1 MQIRRV
7 VLKRV
12 RNFRDFDRSFEDSW
26 TGRVPEA
33 LLLMGPNG
41 SGKST
46 LLKVVA
52 QLWQGFNS
60 FLQKEERP
68 VTLPDNVFAPSP
80 EFAAI
85 ELTGWLNKPVWVYAA
100 TGDRLHRSIITA
112 QREAYRIGLLYK
124 HAANG
129 VPGSRFWLYE
139 HAAPGQGEAISLSRG
154 DPLPGW
160 ADRLTQDLI
169 LASSQE
175 DIDLPNMVYLDS
187 EGRQLLPLRE
197 KFSVQPEAEE
207 YRWLARYEPATS
219 RRGSLQNYLYNLKA
233 LKPSTFHDIVE
244 HANAFLSGKRVADF
258 DPRTGDLLVQI
269 DGGDSHPIE
278 ELSSGEK
285 QVLLM
290 LATITRW
297 LRPGGIV
304 LIDEP
309 DLHLH
314 VSLATALVSH
324 LRRLVSG
331 KGGQLIVASHM
342 PELWEG
348 FPESHRV
355 WLGATGD
362 TERPR

>member
-7 VLKRV
+7 ILKRV

-52 QLWQGFNS
+52 QLWQGFAS

-68 VTLPDNVFAPSP
+68 AAPPDNVFAPSP

-85 ELTGWLNKPVWVYAA
+85 ELTGRLDKPVWLYAA
-100 TGDRLHRSIITA
+100 TGDRAHRDFVAT
-112 QREAYRIGLLYK
+112 QQDTYRIGLMYK
-124 HAANG
+124 HTANG
-129 VPGSRFWLYE
+129 IPGSRFWLYE
-139 HAAPGQGEAISLSRG
+139 YAAPGQGEAVGLTRG
-154 DPLPGW
+154 DPLPSW
-160 ADRLTQDLI
+160 AEGLTQYLI
-169 LASSQE
+169 MAPSQA
-175 DIDLPNMVYLDS
+175 DVDLPNMVYLDS
-187 EGRQLLPLRE
+187 EGRQLLSLRE

-207 YRWLARYEPATS
+207 FRWLARYEPVTS
-219 RRGSLQNYLYNLKA
+219 RRGSVQNYLYNLKA
-233 LKPSTFHDIVE
+233 VNPETFYDIVK

-258 DPRTGDLLVQI
+258 DVRTGDLLVRI
-269 DGGDSHPIE
+269 EGGDSHPIE

-324 LRRLVSG
+324 LRRLVSEM
-331 KGGQLIVASHM
+331 GGQLIVASHM

-362 TERPR
+362 TERLR